1 MGHSLLCL
9 LGLFLLS
16 TVNHGNFVEL
26 GVKATLTADRLT
38 IPAGGSV
45 TLTCD
50 VKHSAD
56 FEYGWYREPR
66 LHSNQKTTVAD
77 ESNRELVTSDA
88 GIYNCRG
95 RIKGTNSVTVESD
108 SVIIKKTVNIT
119 VTADST
125 TIPAGGSVTLT
136 CDVKHSADLKYEWV
150 REISSAVKSTEAVG
164 SDKVIRIS
172 KGGKYQCRGW
182 RTDITSLIAQSDPV
196 IIQETDA
203 VLTIEPNWSSF
214 FIGEFV
220 TFKCD
225 MNEGE
230 DTDC

>member
-16 TVNHGNFVEL
+16 TVIHGNFVEL

-56 FEYGWYREPR
+56 FEYEWFREPS
-66 LHSNQKTTVAD
+66 LNTEKIAVVG
-77 ESNRELVTSDA
+77 ESKRELVTSEA

-95 RIKGTNSVTVESD
+95 RIKGTNSITEESD
-108 SVIIKKTVNIT
+108 SVIIQETGHGVKVT
-119 VTADST
+119 VTANST

-150 REISSAVKSTEAVG
+150 RETSSAVKSTEAVG
-164 SDKVIRIS
+164 SDKVIKIS

-182 RTDITSLIAQSDPV
+182 RTDITSLIAQTDPV
-196 IIQETDA
+196 TIQET
-203 VLTIEPNWSSF
+203 
-214 FIGEFV
+214 GEF
-220 TFKCD
+220 KHLI
-225 MNEGE
+225 
-230 DTDC
+230 

>member
-16 TVNHGNFVEL
+16 TVIHGNFEEL

-56 FEYGWYREPR
+56 FEYGWYREPSSN
-66 LHSNQKTTVAD
+66 SNQKTTVAG
-77 ESNRELVTSDA
+77 ESNRELVTSEA

-95 RIKGTNSVTVESD
+95 RIKGTNSVTLESD
-108 SVIIKKTVNIT
+108 SVIIQETGHGVNIT

-150 REISSAVKSTEAVG
+150 RETSSAVKSTEAVG
-164 SDKVIRIS
+164 SDKVIKIS

-182 RTDITSLIAQSDPV
+182 RTDTTLLIAQSDPV
-196 IIQETDA
+196 IIQETGFQA
-203 VLTIEPNWSSF
+203 CSF
-214 FIGEFV
+214 V
-220 TFKCD
+220 
-225 MNEGE
+225 
-230 DTDC
+230 